1 VIDITHIHPM
11 LVHFPVVLFI
21 ITTVVN
27 LIIVIRKDDLAERK
41 CLPLISLASILA
53 GVAIAIIAA
62 AFGDIALDAA
72 VDKGFDKAPLE
83 EHEGLAIPTI
93 LIFSIIALVQ
103 AYSMWRGRSLAGTK
117 AVMMF
122 VATLVGL
129 GFLIATAYH
138 GGQLVYE
145 IGVNVTPVKP

>member
-1 VIDITHIHPM
+1 VIA
-11 LVHFPVVLFI
+11 FF
-21 ITTVVN
+21 
-27 LIIVIRKDDLAERK
+27 
-41 CLPLISLASILA
+41 
-53 GVAIAIIAA
+53 AA

-72 VDKGFDKAPLE
+72 VDKGFDEAPLE
-83 EHEGLAIPTI
+83 EHQGLAAATI
-93 LIFSIIALVQ
+93 IIFSIITLVQ
-103 AYSMWRGRSLAGTK
+103 TYSMWRGRSLAGTK